1 MVNLNR
7 VFKTTRVLL
16 ASSAI
21 AALLIGCSSKDPGDR
36 EYNKP
41 AVYWYNKML
50 KQIAMYDLEAADD
63 TYISLESEHKN
74 SPLIPTALLIIA
86 NSHIAEEEYELAKYY
101 LDEYIKRFALSKNID
116 YVRYLKIKANF
127 FAFESQFRNQQLVT
141 ETLYEIQEFVRSYS
155 NSPYIYLVQD
165 INSRMAMAKGSFDQ
179 EISDLY
185 GRIDKPMAQELYA
198 KKAKQSWAHTDD
210 VEPVDV
216 PFYRSI
222 FE

>member
-1 MVNLNR
+1 MVKINNVLKASKYLLTSSLIA
-7 VFKTTRVLL
+7 VFLL
-16 ASSAI
+16 
-21 AALLIGCSSKDPGDR
+21 GCSSKDPGVK

-50 KQIAMYDLEAADD
+50 KQIAMYDLEMADD

-86 NSHIAEEEYELAKYY
+86 NAHIAEEEYELAKYY

-127 FAFESQFRNQQLVT
+127 FAFESQFRNQQLVI
-141 ETLYEIQEFVRSYS
+141 ETLADIDEFMRNFS

-165 INSRMAMAKGSFDQ
+165 ISSRMAMAKATFDQ

-185 GRIDKPMAQELYA
+185 GRVNKPMAQELYA
-198 KKAKQSWAHTDD
+198 QKAKESWAYTQEI
-210 VEPVDV
+210 EPVDV

>member
-1 MVNLNR
+1 MVNKNSVL
-7 VFKTTRVLL
+7 KTGKYLL
-16 ASSAI
+16 ASGLVAVF
-21 AALLIGCSSKDPGDR
+21 LLGCSSKDPGVK

-41 AVYWYNKML
+41 AAYWYNKML
-50 KQIAMYDLEAADD
+50 KQIAMYDLEMADD

-86 NSHIAEEEYELAKYY
+86 NAHIAEEEYELAKYY

-127 FAFESQFRNQQLVT
+127 FAFESQFRNQQLVI
-141 ETLYEIQEFVRSYS
+141 ETLADIEEFMRNFS
-155 NSPYIYLVQD
+155 NSPYIHLVQD
-165 INSRMAMAKGSFDQ
+165 ISSRMAMAKATFDQ
-179 EISDLY
+179 NISDLY
-185 GRIDKPMAQELYA
+185 GRVDKPMAQELYA
-198 KKAKQSWAHTDD
+198 QKAKESWAYTEDI
-210 VEPVDV
+210 EPVDV